1 MIDKFR
7 ISTLFTLEIDF
18 GSDQRH
24 ILISPDNIIYH
35 SMRYMLCANWSVI
48 SLVEVPGRE
57 LHTTSF
63 VNTART
69 TRKVMRNVTRRGN
82 VLEELARR
90 MRPTRIVDLTTT

>member
-1 MIDKFR
+1 MIDRFR
-7 ISTLFTLEIDF
+7 ISTLFALEIDF
-18 GSDQRH
+18 GLDQRH
-24 ILISPDNIIYH
+24 ILISPYNIIYH
-35 SMRYMLCANWSVI
+35 SMRYILCVLWSVI

-63 VNTART
+63 VNTAHT
-69 TRKVMRNVTRRGN
+69 TRKVMKNVTRRGN

>member
-1 MIDKFR
+1 MRPKEPP
-7 ISTLFTLEIDF
+7 ISEFQFFCLYSPL
-18 GSDQRH
+18 
-24 ILISPDNIIYH
+24 LIESVC
-35 SMRYMLCANWSVI
+35 MRYILCANWSVI

-90 MRPTRIVDLTTT
+90 MRPTRIVDLTTTYKKTSKKT

>member
-1 MIDKFR
+1 MIYKFR
-7 ISTLFTLEIDF
+7 ISTLFTLETDF
-18 GSDQRH
+18 GFDQRH
-24 ILISPDNIIYH
+24 ILISPDNIIFRC
-35 SMRYMLCANWSVI
+35 MRYILCANWSVI

-69 TRKVMRNVTRRGN
+69 TRKVMKNATIRGN